1 MRGLKSQAHW
11 PDGLIESLQEAVDT
25 RNYLAHHFLRE
36 YFMVTPSKEIRDR
49 AAEQLANVSVR
60 LKSLQEAPEAH
71 LRSFGVASIED
82 LDKETR
88 AEIDKLR
95 PTEWL
100 G

>member
-1 MRGLKSQAHW
+1 
-11 PDGLIESLQEAVDT
+11 VDT
-25 RNYLAHHFLRE
+25 RNYLAHRFLRE
-36 YFMVTPSKEIRDR
+36 YFTVTPAEGNRVR
-49 AAEQLANVSVR
+49 AAEQLAGVSVR
-60 LKSLQEAPEAH
+60 LEHFQQALEAH
-71 LRSFGVASIED
+71 LRSFGVYGIEG